1 MKRSTI
7 SLGMLLA
14 TLALASTAFAQQP
27 AKERAARPGRSEAPA
42 DQRQAMAR
50 TMAREAMAQRL
61 QQQIDELKAGHQE
74 LITELRAIHQ
84 AAVKEEATET
94 AGKVEAL
101 ITKRQETFQNEL
113 RRLEQQQRRLQRAG
127 RETAVR
133 PGRGRRGGRPAPA
146 FELNSFAGKNIKLS
160 DYAGK
165 IVVLEWFNGDCPF
178 VRYHY
183 DQASTM
189 IDLAKKYKDKDVVWL
204 AINSTN
210 TTTPQANRQFAE
222 KHKLPYP
229 ILDDRSGAVGRQ
241 YGARNTPHMF
251 IISKDGTIAYRGA
264 IDNAPLG
271 KVQGD
276 GTKINYV
283 DQALAELTAG
293 KTVTT
298 PTTTPYGCTVK
309 YAQ

>member
-1 MKRSTI
+1 MNRCAIT
-7 SLGMLLA
+7 LLA
-14 TLALASTAFAQQP
+14 TLALTSTAFTQQP
-27 AKERAARPGRSEAPA
+27 ARERAARPERPA
-42 DQRQAMAR
+42 GQQDVAQERMALRLQRQINA
-50 TMAREAMAQRL
+50 
-61 QQQIDELKAGHQE
+61 LKANHRE
-74 LITELRAIHQ
+74 LTGELRAIHQ
-84 AAVKEEATET
+84 AAVAEEATET

-101 ITKRQETFQNEL
+101 ITKRQETFQSQL
-113 RRLEQQQRRLQRAG
+113 RQLEQQQRRLQRTG
-127 RETAVR
+127 RDQVVR
-133 PGRGRRGGRPAPA
+133 PGRGRPRGRQAPA
-146 FELNSFAGKNIKLS
+146 FELSSFTGRKVKLA
-160 DYAGK
+160 DLTGK
-165 IVVLEWFNGDCPF
+165 IVVLEWFNSDCPF

-183 DQASTM
+183 DQATTM
-189 IDLAKKYKDKDVVWL
+189 IDLAKKYKDKNVVWL
-204 AINSTN
+204 AVNSTS

-229 ILDDRSGAVGRQ
+229 ILDDRAGTVGRQ

-251 IISKDGTIAYRGA
+251 IIDKDGTLAYRGA

-283 DQALAELTAG
+283 DQALAELTAD
-293 KTVTT
+293 KDVTT